1 MPNPHRVPPHI
12 RHDERPLS
20 QRGIRQPTLMDA
32 PDKATLAFLAFHH
45 ENPAVFATFRDIA
58 VRLYKR
64 GVRHYGARC
73 IMEVVRYES
82 ALRMAGEPWKVNNNY
97 VPYYA
102 RLLMAQDSRFVGFF
116 EIRESSQRRRFT
128 HASS

>member
-1 MPNPHRVPPHI
+1 MTATRIPPRV

-32 PDKATLAFLAFHH
+32 PDKATLAFLDYHH
-45 ENPAVFATFRDIA
+45 KFPEVFSLFRDIC

-73 IMEVVRYES
+73 VMEVVRYES
-82 ALRMAGEPWKVNNNY
+82 TIRSEGQPWKINNNFI
-97 VPYYA
+97 PFYA
-102 RLLMAQDSRFVGFF
+102 RLLMMQDQRFAQFF
-116 EIRESSQRRRFT
+116 EIRESRQRKRF
-128 HASS
+128 AA